1 MPTLTEPMNLG
12 DLLKYEA
19 PNRYSRDQA
28 TVAAGENLV
37 LGSVVG
43 RETASGKLKAL
54 DPAATD
60 GTEIPVGVLI
70 EDVAAA
76 ASDTAAVIIARHAI
90 LARQTV
96 QWPAGIT
103 PSQTTAAIASLEAR
117 GILVREGA

>member
-19 PNRYSRDQA
+19 PNRYSREQA
-28 TVAAGENLV
+28 TVAVGESLV

-43 RETASGKLKAL
+43 RETANGKLKAL
-54 DPAATD
+54 DPVATD

-70 EDVAAA
+70 EDVEASAA
-76 ASDTAAVIIARHAI
+76 DTAVVIIARHAL
-90 LARQTV
+90 LARQAI

-103 PSQTTAAIASLEAR
+103 PLQTTAAIAALEAR